1 MGGGGGGAGGAIPA
15 MGGAGGGRGGGG
27 GGGGGGGAP
36 GGAGMVGTERRT
48 HVSDH
53 LAVRQEQSVSSPP
66 PTPRLHNIISIY
78 LRTLRARRS
87 APTSRALGHT
97 PLRYESSVSMATS
110 LHITEKER
118 EREGVLWK
126 VLCCRPDPGAEVKQ
140 LLRQPTMLQT

>member
-15 MGGAGGGRGGGG
+15 MGGAGGGRGG

-66 PTPRLHNIISIY
+66 PTPLLHNIISIY

-87 APTSRALGHT
+87 ASTSPRRSALGHT

-118 EREGVLWK
+118 ERE
-126 VLCCRPDPGAEVKQ
+126 CCGKSCAAGLIPAPR
-140 LLRQPTMLQT
+140 

>member
-15 MGGAGGGRGGGG
+15 MGGAGGGRGG

-66 PTPRLHNIISIY
+66 PTPLLHNIISIY
-78 LRTLRARRS
+78 LRTLRAQRS

-118 EREGVLWK
+118 KKE
-126 VLCCRPDPGAEVKQ
+126 CCGKSCADPGAEVKQ
-140 LLRQPTMLQT
+140 LLRQPTTLQT